1 MSHEEAMAR
10 GDAVMKGFEENHP
23 TLMGVARALGT
34 SKLTRWP
41 DAGDYAGTGKH
52 MYRAE
57 CAGVGVTVPVFPLN
71 QPKHAGAMIE
81 RAQRRVSLLS
91 QIHSPHVVR
100 VLSDAVAIKGAPG
113 AVCWVEELLPSTK
126 FEDDLASQEHVW
138 DVGQAHTMLA
148 EVGAG
153 VAAFH
158 ALGARAWPYPY
169 SLRLRSTGEFVLVN
183 TLFIFRLPIVT
194 PDVPAFPDFGL
205 PGLVSPEDTP
215 GGKPTL
221 ASDIFKLGAFAFLVL
236 TGTLPI
242 PCADRSIDGVATFYT
257 DLRTKQAP
265 PIRTLRADMP
275 ARFAAVI
282 DRCLQRNPLD
292 RYQNASEML
301 DDLVQH
307 RP

>member
-23 TLMGVARALGT
+23 TLTGVARALGT

-57 CAGVGVTVPVFPLN
+57 RAGVGVTVPVIPLN

-100 VLSDAVAIKGAPG
+100 VLSDAVAIKDAPG

-126 FEDDLASQEHVW
+126 FEDNLASQEHVW

-183 TLFIFRLPIVT
+183 TLFIFRLPLVT

-205 PGLVSPEDTP
+205 PQLGSPEDTP

-221 ASDIFKLGAFAFLVL
+221 ASDIFRLGAFAYTVL
-236 TGTLPI
+236 TGTPPI
-242 PCADRSIDGVATFYT
+242 PCPDLYNDGVATFYT
-257 DLRTKQAP
+257 NLRSKQAP
-265 PIRTLRADMP
+265 PIQTLRGDVP
-275 ARFAAVI
+275 EGFAAVI
-282 DRCLQRNPLD
+282 DRCLQRSPLD

-301 DDLVQH
+301 SDLLQH
-307 RP
+307 RR

>member
-1 MSHEEAMAR
+1 MSQDDAMAR
-10 GDAVMKGFEENHP
+10 ADAVMKGFEENHP
-23 TLMGVARALGT
+23 TLTGVARALGT

-57 CAGVGVTVPVFPLN
+57 RAGVAVTVPVIPLN
-71 QPKHAGAMIE
+71 QPKHAGAMIG
-81 RAQRRVSLLS
+81 AQRRMSLLS

-126 FEDDLASQEHVW
+126 LEDLATQNHGW
-138 DVGQAHTMLA
+138 DLGQAHTMLA

-153 VAAFH
+153 VAEFH

-183 TLFIFRLPIVT
+183 TLFIFRLPLVT
-194 PDVPAFPDFGL
+194 PDVPAFPDFGD
-205 PGLVSPEDTP
+205 PQLVSPEDIP

-242 PCADRSIDGVATFYT
+242 PCADRSIDGIATFYT